1 MWKERGIYGLFSKS
15 GSRGYPPLTL
25 FAGHTYGPRP
35 AVPLFCTTVPK
46 IPQTVFR
53 PPCAFFFVFNV
64 ALRPKKP
71 CGLLGTAI
79 STFTQLL
86 SSDTQ
91 VLSSDTQVLSSDTQ
105 VLSSD
110 TQVMSS
116 DTQVLSSDTQVLS
129 SDTQVLSSDSQ
140 LLTSDTQLLTSD
152 SQLLTS
158 QLAPSGGLLLKCL
171 CQGRQ
176 CCRCAFVQNYDTYWV
191 NVTSTPLKATNYPPS
206 NHTTATT
213 PPGDTTAPSVSH
225 LRQRGGYKRDCGEW
239 GLHVPNNDVKIN
251 VKGGSYTCGKANR
264 NV

>member
-79 STFTQLL
+79 STFTQL
-86 SSDTQ
+86 
-91 VLSSDTQVLSSDTQ
+91 
-105 VLSSD
+105 
-110 TQVMSS
+110 
-116 DTQVLSSDTQVLS
+116 LS